1 MTIGS
6 AASLAIG
13 GPEARSPAFRSLR
26 RNRPLALVPSIATAE
41 APRRRS
47 PGLALADDPPRGR
60 ILVVADQ
67 APLALDLQRMLREA
81 GFVAVGPAASKE
93 DAERLIARRPLDGA
107 VVDRELSGGT
117 AKIAFRLDDAGIP
130 FVWLGAGLP
139 GQADAPTVGKPVT
152 ASDLI
157 DKLERARSRRAANR
171 SFYPVPPPQQVWPR
185 VFPQL

>member
-6 AASLAIG
+6 AASLATG
-13 GPEARSPAFRSLR
+13 GPEARSPAFHSFRRS
-26 RNRPLALVPSIATAE
+26 RPLALVPSVATAE
-41 APRRRS
+41 APRKHF

-67 APLALDLQRMLREA
+67 ASLALDLQRMLREA
-81 GFVAVGPAASKE
+81 GFIAVGPAATPE
-93 DAERLIARRPLDGA
+93 EAERLIARRPLDGA
-107 VVDRELSGGT
+107 VVDRDLSGGI

-139 GQADAPTVGKPVT
+139 FHADAPTVAKPVT
-152 ASDLI
+152 ASDLVE
-157 DKLERARSRRAANR
+157 KLERARSRRAANR
-171 SFYPVPPPQQVWPR
+171 SFYPVPPPQEAWPR